1 MDNVENSEEE
11 TGTGDYEQ
19 LAAAMAADGEPASS
33 SDSEQEESSGGEEA
47 NGGDGPEAG
56 SQSDGEYSA

>member
-1 MDNVENSEEE
+1 MDNVEDSEEE

-33 SDSEQEESSGGEEA
+33 SDSEQEESSGEEEG
-47 NGGDGPEAG
+47 NDGDDREAG
-56 SQSDGEYSA
+56 SQSDGKHSA